1 MPGAPARRALSAARN
16 NWGPVSAAG
25 LFLDLSPLRASRAF
39 RTLWLS
45 QLATTAGRQFVLVA
59 VPFQVYVLTHSSLA
73 VGLLGVFQAV
83 PIVVAG
89 LYGGAL
95 ADRVDRRKLQ
105 LAGKVVVALG
115 SLAMALGAIG
125 LRAPV
130 GFVYAIV
137 VVVSAA
143 STLDQAARTATVPRL
158 VPRHLLPSAMSLTQV
173 LFQAASIVGPAVA
186 GVLIA
191 TAGVTWAYA
200 IDAATFVPG
209 ALLLWTLPPQPPTEP
224 EAVARGWRAPAQ
236 AIGYVRSNRLVAS
249 LFAADLVAMIFGMPT
264 ALFPALALS
273 VLGIGASGL
282 GLLYASPAIGA
293 LIGSLVSG
301 WIRRVQ
307 RQGMAVILA
316 IAVWGAA
323 IAGFGLAGRVLWL
336 GLPLLAL
343 AGAGDLV
350 SAIFRGTI
358 LQLTV
363 PDGMRGRMSAF
374 HMMVVTTGPR
384 LGDLEAGAVAA
395 LVNPLFSV
403 VSGGIACIAGIA
415 VLAAFLP
422 ELRAYRAGGEAHEGA
437 TAAD

>member
-1 MPGAPARRALSAARN
+1 M
-16 NWGPVSAAG
+16 SAAG
-25 LFLDLSPLRASRAF
+25 LFLDVSPLRASRAF
-39 RTLWLS
+39 RVLWLS

-59 VPFQVYVLTHSSLA
+59 VPYQVYVLTHSSLA

-95 ADRVDRRKLQ
+95 ADRMDRRRLQ
-105 LAGKVVVALG
+105 LIGKVFVALG
-115 SLAMALGAIG
+115 SLALAAGAVG

-130 GFVYAIV
+130 GFVYAV
-137 VVVSAA
+137 VVITSAA
-143 STLDQAARTATVPRL
+143 TTLDQAARTATVPRL
-158 VPRHLLPSAMSLTQV
+158 VPRELLPSAMSLSQV
-173 LFQAASIVGPAVA
+173 LFQAASIAGPALA
-186 GVLIA
+186 GLLIA
-191 TAGVTWAYA
+191 TAGVSWAYA
-200 IDAATFVPG
+200 FDAAAFVPAA
-209 ALLLWTLPPQPPTEP
+209 ALVWMLPPQPPAEP
-224 EAVARGWRAPAQ
+224 DAVARGWRAPAQ
-236 AIGYVRSNRLVAS
+236 AIGYVRRNRLVTA
-249 LFAADLVAMIFGMPT
+249 LFSADLVAMIFGMPT

-273 VLGIGASGL
+273 VLGIGAGGL
-282 GLLYASPAIGA
+282 GLLYAAPAIGA
-293 LIGSLVSG
+293 LLGSLVSG
-301 WIRRVQ
+301 WIRRVN
-307 RQGMAVILA
+307 RQGMAVVLA

-323 IAGFGLAGRVLWL
+323 IAGFGLAGRALWL

-395 LVNPLFSV
+395 LVSPLFSV
-403 VSGGIACIAGIA
+403 VSGGIACIVGIA
-415 VLAAFLP
+415 VLAAALP
-422 ELRAYRAGGEAHEGA
+422 ELRHYRAMRDEVTPAA
-437 TAAD
+437 ASAAD